1 MYHSSAMIMVGDEL
15 LSGRTRDANLKRF
28 SDELARR
35 GLPVEEARVV
45 RDISGEIAGAV
56 RDLFRPG
63 RILLITGGMG
73 PTDDD
78 LTVAAVAEAMGLAMK
93 RDAEAEG
100 MVRSRQELYGLGMP
114 DSALKQAVIPV
125 GAVPVLNTAGIAP
138 GVVLRK
144 DGGAVICLPGVPC
157 ESGALLAPC
166 LLEAGAGAGSPGEI
180 LFIRTWGLK
189 ENDLYDR
196 LKETAGKH
204 GVVPAF
210 LPSPGRVDLKVRGP
224 GARAFF
230 DEVLTILGPSVYSTS
245 RDETLEEVLGARLLE
260 KGYNM
265 ATAESC
271 TGGGIGRKLTTV
283 PGASRW
289 YQGGVVTYSDRL
301 KTSVLGVSPDIL
313 ASFGAVSG
321 ETALEMARGVLHLT
335 GADCAVSVTGIA
347 GPGGGSPE
355 KPVGTVWTAASVP
368 GGESVRHWRL
378 GGGRGTVR
386 QGAVSRALGSLLE
399 LLV

>member
-1 MYHSSAMIMVGDEL
+1 MYHGSAMILVGDEL

-45 RDISGEIAGAV
+45 RDITAEIAGAV

-63 RILLITGGMG
+63 RVLLITGGMG

-78 LTVAAVAEAMGLAMK
+78 LTVAAVAEAMGLAMG
-93 RDAEAEG
+93 RDPEAER

-114 DSALKQAVIPV
+114 DSALKQAVIPQ

-138 GVVLRK
+138 GVVLRRN
-144 DGGAVICLPGVPC
+144 GGAVICLPGVPC
-157 ESGALLAPC
+157 ESRALLAPC
-166 LLEAGAGAGSPGEI
+166 LLEAGAGAGSPGET
-180 LFIRTWGLK
+180 LFLRTWGLK
-189 ENDLYDR
+189 ENALYDR
-196 LKETAGKH
+196 LKETALKH

-224 GARAFF
+224 GARAFAE
-230 DEVLTILGPSVYSTS
+230 EVQAMLGTRVYSTS
-245 RDETLEEVLGARLLE
+245 RDETLEEVLGAKLMQN
-260 KGYNM
+260 GYTM
-265 ATAESC
+265 AAAESC
-271 TGGGIGRKLTTV
+271 TGGGIGGRLTAV

-289 YQGGVVTYSDRL
+289 YEGGVVTYSDRL
-301 KTSVLGVSPDIL
+301 KISLLGVSPDTI
-313 ASFGAVSG
+313 ASYGAVSG
-321 ETALEMARGVLHLT
+321 ETALEMVRGVLRLT

-347 GPGGGSPE
+347 GPGGGSPV
-355 KPVGTVWTAASVP
+355 KPVGTVWTAASAP
-368 GGESVRHWRL
+368 GSESVRHWRL

-399 LLV
+399 LLG